1 MMGGTTTS
9 TATSGTADDVLLSS
23 TNGTSGSDDDDSAE
37 KSTGSWDM
45 TETIVVGEMVESS
58 TTIKEHVRVIG
69 LEEQIQSLLAEKV
82 ETNEVIEKQNQTIEK
97 LTRQLAEKKDL
108 EMENQMK
115 ATVISNQEMKIRELF
130 DRLAQSERTVTEQ
143 FYEAE
148 AEIAELRSAKFE
160 TSTLIR
166 EIIHA
171 VEVLRNDF
179 VKSSDPVKTFNVIRD
194 GYITFEHPGLQT
206 LADKFAIHTL
216 HKDSAHA
223 VDFLA
228 NSFTSEKECLVEE
241 HAKNIIRADPSLLLK
256 SKGLALITQKQME
269 TILKD
274 QQIDGDEFTLFSILQ
289 KWVSSNPNIEKDTGI
304 KLCKY
309 IELEYIDPL
318 KLSTTVR
325 SSGLV
330 SDALLCDAYGKQAT
344 RNFFVK
350 KRVSNDREVEKWE
363 RSNIDVLDNRTCI
376 WKTDRVN
383 STVMTKDV
391 DVYEWKFLVKGQ
403 GDVILGV
410 SSESFDFYH
419 DDASEFGTFMQ
430 RKSFSKESEVKFVLV
445 TLRNKER
452 LLYSY
457 IDGKEWKACQE
468 CKGDD
473 GMMVTACIRGVASV
487 KFLGFR
493 R

>member
-1 MMGGTTTS
+1 M
-9 TATSGTADDVLLSS
+9 
-23 TNGTSGSDDDDSAE
+23 DDDDDDDDDNSASR
-37 KSTGSWDM
+37 STGSWDM
-45 TETIVVGEMVESS
+45 TETIVIDGILESS
-58 TTIKEHVRVIG
+58 TINEHGRVIE
-69 LEEQIQSLLAEKV
+69 LEEQIQKLLAEQEEKKKV
-82 ETNEVIEKQNQTIEK
+82 IEK

-108 EMENQMK
+108 EMENEMK
-115 ATVISNQEMKIRELF
+115 ATVISSQEMKIRELF

-160 TSTLIR
+160 TTALIR
-166 EIIHA
+166 EILNA
-171 VEVLRNDF
+171 VEVLRNDS
-179 VKSSDPVKTFNVIRD
+179 VKNSDPVKTYNVIRE
-194 GYITFEHPGLQT
+194 GYVKFEHPGLQS
-206 LADKFAIHTL
+206 LADKFAIYTL
-216 HKDSAHA
+216 HKDSTHA
-223 VDFLA
+223 IAFLA
-228 NSFTSEKECLVEE
+228 NACNSEKECLVEE
-241 HAKNIIRADPSLLLK
+241 YAKNIIRANPTLLLK
-256 SKGLALITQKQME
+256 SKDLVLITQKRME

-274 QQIDGDEFTLFSILQ
+274 QQINGDEFTLFSILQ
-289 KWVSSNPNIEKDTGI
+289 KWVSLNTTIERDVGI
-304 KLCKY
+304 KLCKF
-309 IELEYIDPL
+309 IDLEYIDPI

-330 SDALLCDAYGKQAT
+330 SDTLLCDAFGKQAA
-344 RNFFVK
+344 RKVFAK

-363 RSNIDVLDNRTCI
+363 KSNSDVLDNRAYI

-391 DVYEWKFLVKGQ
+391 DVYEWKFLVQGQ

-445 TLRNKER
+445 TLQNKER

-473 GMMVTACIRGVASV
+473 GMMVTACVRGGASV
-487 KFLGFR
+487 QFLGFQR
-493 R
+493 